1 MNTFNLTAT
10 ELKNNT
16 AAIINEVV
24 FGQREAVIVRHGRP
38 VVRIVPVIK
47 LEEAKSKSAAIK
59 RYFGSIKNF
68 PAVGKLRLFRSRRL
82 VL

>member
-47 LEEAKSKSAAIK
+47 LEEVKSKSAAMK
-59 RYFGSIKNF
+59 KYFGSIKNF
-68 PAVGKLRLFRSRRL
+68 PAVGKLRLFRRRAVGL
-82 VL
+82 